1 MEGKS
6 IRVTVRAKKDAANVK
21 MVLVTQ
27 SMSLNDLVEKAN
39 NSLKLPMGHKLYF
52 QNGSVLDDLRLLR
65 DNDTLVADT
74 GGEDMGMDSYQVAIM
89 GPGGVGKSAV
99 TIRFCQNDWVEDYD
113 PTIEDAYR
121 HHFTVDSRPVTL
133 DIMDTA
139 GQEEYEALRQTWM
152 IESKAFI
159 LVFDLTNPASL
170 LEVEEKFS
178 SKLAEIHEGLLPP
191 LILVGNKLD
200 LKRERKVSYNQAVE
214 SASKMGAVAYVE
226 ASAKSGQGVKAVFDR
241 VVKELRARAKQV
253 KANGAAQKTKP
264 RKSFFCT
271 MI

>member
-74 GGEDMGMDSYQVAIM
+74 GGEDMGMDSYQVVRNRVAIM

-99 TIRFCQNDWVEDYD
+99 TIRFCQN
-113 PTIEDAYR
+113 
-121 HHFTVDSRPVTL
+121 
-133 DIMDTA
+133 
-139 GQEEYEALRQTWM
+139 
-152 IESKAFI
+152 
-159 LVFDLTNPASL
+159 
-170 LEVEEKFS
+170 
-178 SKLAEIHEGLLPP
+178 
-191 LILVGNKLD
+191 
-200 LKRERKVSYNQAVE
+200 
-214 SASKMGAVAYVE
+214 
-226 ASAKSGQGVKAVFDR
+226 
-241 VVKELRARAKQV
+241 
-253 KANGAAQKTKP
+253 
-264 RKSFFCT
+264 
-271 MI
+271 